1 MVKRYFL
8 DTNAVIAL
16 LGGNAVIADILKD
29 ADWIGMSVI
38 TEIEFMAY
46 ERITPAEIET
56 FQIFANRVMT
66 ADLASRNHNLIVEC
80 IRLRKETGL
89 KLPDAVIAAQT
100 IIYGAVLVTA
110 DRYFEKLTDVTVL
123 NYLKRGK

>member
-1 MVKRYFL
+1 MKRYFL

-16 LGGNAVIADILKD
+16 LGGNAVIADLLKD
-29 ADWIGMSVI
+29 ADWVGMSVI
-38 TEIEFMAY
+38 TEIEFLAY
-46 ERITPAEIET
+46 EKITSGEIET
-56 FQIFANRVMT
+56 FQIFAERVMM
-66 ADLASRNHNLIVEC
+66 ADLASGNHDLIAEC

-110 DRYFEKLTDVTVL
+110 DRYFEKVPDVTVL
-123 NYLKRGK
+123 NYLKRED